1 MSRNS
6 SRHSDS
12 TPTTRSASVCAIA
25 FFDMRADSGRIGFN
39 HFPSLGDTAFG
50 DSPSEMASAYAR
62 HAYAVSTFA
71 AHSANFSRT
80 LASLGAHRHAS
91 RNASIAS
98 TYASNP
104 THAAPSRYA
113 AFPRHFPTLPPASVS
128 AAFPILPNTM
138 TPETATV
145 GPPFGETLEGSF
157 SAVSTPIFA
166 TKYTF
171 CSIFRDLQDLHSF
184 APFFSEVGKPWKT
197 HLKDLP
203 NAAAFA
209 ARAAGQNQGCRKM
222 E

>member
-6 SRHSDS
+6 SRHRDS

-98 TYASNP
+98 PYASNP

-113 AFPRHFPTLPPASVS
+113 AFPRHFLTLPPASASASASRLAS
-128 AAFPILPNTM
+128 AA
-138 TPETATV
+138 
-145 GPPFGETLEGSF
+145 
-157 SAVSTPIFA
+157 SAV
-166 TKYTF
+166 
-171 CSIFRDLQDLHSF
+171 
-184 APFFSEVGKPWKT
+184 
-197 HLKDLP
+197 
-203 NAAAFA
+203 AAARLA
-209 ARAAGQNQGCRKM
+209 SSRALSHSPIRSAINDRLQSARA
-222 E
+222 